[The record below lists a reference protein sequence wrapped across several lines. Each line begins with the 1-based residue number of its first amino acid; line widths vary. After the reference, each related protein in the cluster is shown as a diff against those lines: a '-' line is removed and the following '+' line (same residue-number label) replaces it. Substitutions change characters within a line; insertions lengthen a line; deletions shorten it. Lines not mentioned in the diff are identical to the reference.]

1 VEFLD
6 LIQIADIADIGF
18 VLLVVAACLRGL
30 VASAEQSVVDDP
42 ARYEELRHVEAML
55 RELVAEAGAASA
67 NLDRQLLARKRELE
81 SLLGRLEAV
90 EQHVGES
97 VQAVQNPNAARSSQA
112 VKPAAAPQAVEED
125 LPNASWVAAPLPLEE
140 EEPFELDALLSDTAD
155 TVSFSNDSELASP
168 LADQIEVS
176 DAANQTDIRMSFGDR
191 EGESLLSQ
199 LDPIAVKVARRLIA
213 DGQEIHKIARKLDLP
228 IAQVRVLDRLLRNQM
243 QGVSA
248 NIDTAAELRRSA
260 NAF

>member
-81 SLLGRLEAV
+81 SLLGRLEA
-90 EQHVGES
+90 VGES